1 MREAGAAARRLVA
14 VGGGTKSRI
23 WSQIVTDVAGSP
35 QVIPAQTIGASLG
48 DAYLAARGVGLA
60 DAATRWEGAS
70 VVLEPDPANR
80 ARYDELYGVY
90 RASYEATK
98 TPVHALAAHQERT
111 AGG

>member
-1 MREAGAAARRLVA
+1 MCSSDL
-14 VGGGTKSRI
+14 
-23 WSQIVTDVAGSP
+23 
-35 QVIPAQTIGASLG
+35 
-48 DAYLAARGVGLA
+48 
-60 DAATRWEGAS
+60 RWEGAS

-98 TPVHALAAHQERT
+98 TPVHALAAYQERT